1 MIFSN
6 NPPSLPSSDP
16 QGAQACA
23 VPPGRDGTAVIAVAA
38 APRTLP
44 ASSAQNAPVA
54 LETLHRQG
62 KPVTVAGLAPCPSPG
77 GGVNIWCLA
86 AARACLNRGLS
97 RDDAAAFIKAHITRS
112 PRTGEI
118 ERAVDKVF
126 NPGPEPQLR
135 PSVKAVYSEGDL
147 NALADKLPGF
157 GFEQLKSLSPVDVRG
172 VTAIQ
177 YLRHVFAKKERVIL
191 ATRMTDPGTVWEN
204 DPQNPLSREDE
215 LDDFAHP
222 VHGLGVWFLSN
233 PVTGE
238 FLQLERLK
246 SASNPLGETLR
257 AEENLTSYR
266 HLVLESD
273 DAPTEQ
279 WLRALVQLPLPIISI
294 ASSGGRSLHALV
306 RVGASSSAEWHAIKA
321 FVGPVLVTLGADKN
335 ALTAVR
341 LTRLPGSYRSETG
354 KWQELLFLNPNA
366 DETPICRLPPRPQ
379 IAVSNSNL

>member
-1 MIFSN
+1 MIASN
-6 NPPSLPSSDP
+6 NPPWMPPVNP
-16 QGAQACA
+16 QGAETCA
-23 VPPGRDGTAVIAVAA
+23 VPSANEGTAVIAVTAT
-38 APRTLP
+38 PRALP
-44 ASSAQNAPVA
+44 VSSSHNPATA
-54 LETLHRQG
+54 LNTQHRQG
-62 KPVTVAGLAPCPSPG
+62 NSITVAGLASCPSPG
-77 GGVNIWCLA
+77 GGVNVWCLA
-86 AARACLNRGLS
+86 AARACLNQGLS
-97 RDDAAAFIKAHITRS
+97 RDDAAAFIKAHITRP

-126 NPGPEPQLR
+126 NPGPESKLR
-135 PSVKAVYSEGDL
+135 PSIKAVYSEGDL

-157 GFEQLKSLSPVDVRG
+157 GFEQLESLSPVDVRG

-177 YLRHVFAKKERVIL
+177 YLRHVFAQKERVIL

-215 LDDFAHP
+215 LDDFANP
-222 VHGLGVWFLSN
+222 VHGFGAWFLSN
-233 PVTGE
+233 PVTGQ
-238 FLQLERLK
+238 FLRLERLK
-246 SASNPLGETLR
+246 SASNPFGETLR

-306 RVGASSSAEWHAIKA
+306 RVDASSSAEWHAIKA

-335 ALTAVR
+335 AITAVR
-341 LTRLPGSYRSETG
+341 LTRLPGTYRSETG
-354 KWQELLFLNPNA
+354 KRQELLFLNPKA
-366 DETPICRLPPRPQ
+366 DETPICQLPPRQQ
-379 IAVSNSNL
+379 ITVSNSNL